1 MSPIKSD
8 SYIKNRSAE
17 LLSLVLL
24 FIIGCHG
31 KNKSKEQFAPAVVQ
45 NEPQATRAMESQA
58 RLTFFD
64 SIINKSELTLRQVR
78 EHLIIDSL
86 FYTGFYKEATFVGDT
101 IVRLR
106 NGFTGAIIEY
116 DDHKNCIFKFLFV
129 FSPRDNLNTGHELI
143 YSDCDRDGDS
153 YYTTTRYKLLNDSV
167 FEISENYFPEH
178 SEEPAIS
185 KTRWLVNQKGGIDS
199 IPGRI
204 NKFIK

>member
-8 SYIKNRSAE
+8 SYIKNRSAR
-17 LLSLVLL
+17 LLTLVLL
-24 FIIGCHG
+24 FMIGCHG
-31 KNKSKEQFAPAVVQ
+31 KDKSKEQFAPAIVQ
-45 NEPQATRAMESQA
+45 NEPQATPAMESQTH
-58 RLTFFD
+58 LTFFD
-64 SIINKSELTLRQVR
+64 SILNKSELTLRQVR
-78 EHLIIDSL
+78 KHLIIDSL
-86 FYTGFYKEATFVGDT
+86 FYTGFYGEATFVGDT

-129 FSPRDNLNTGHELI
+129 FSPDDNLNTDYERI

-153 YYTTTRYKLLNDSV
+153 DYTTTRYKLLNDSA

-178 SEEPAIS
+178 SEEPTIS

-199 IPGRI
+199 IPGRV

>member
-1 MSPIKSD
+1 MRQ
-8 SYIKNRSAE
+8 NRSVG
-17 LLSLVLL
+17 LLILVLL
-24 FIIGCHG
+24 FMIACHG
-31 KNKSKEQFAPAVVQ
+31 KEKSKEQFAPAVVQ
-45 NEPQATRAMESQA
+45 NESQAPLALIQKESQA

-64 SIINKSELTLRQVR
+64 SILNKSELTLLQVR

-86 FYTGFYKEATFVGDT
+86 FYTGFHSEASFVGDT

-116 DDHKNCIFKFLFV
+116 DDHKNCMFKFLFV
-129 FSPRDNLNTGHELI
+129 FSPGDNLNTDYERI

-153 YYTTTRYKLLNDSV
+153 DYTTTRYRLLNDSL

-178 SEEPAIS
+178 SDEPTIS

-199 IPGRI
+199 VPGRI
-204 NKFIK
+204 NK

>member
-8 SYIKNRSAE
+8 SYIKNRSAG
-17 LLSLVLL
+17 LLTLVLL
-24 FIIGCHG
+24 FMIGCHG
-31 KNKSKEQFAPAVVQ
+31 KDKSKEQFTPAVVQ
-45 NEPQATRAMESQA
+45 NEPQAPPALIQMKPLT

-64 SIINKSELTLRQVR
+64 SILNKSELTLLQVR
-78 EHLIIDSL
+78 DHLIIDSL
-86 FYTGFYKEATFVGDT
+86 FYTGFHSEATFVGDT

-106 NGFTGAIIEY
+106 NGFIGAIIEY

-129 FSPRDNLNTGHELI
+129 FRPGDNLNTDHEWI

-178 SEEPAIS
+178 SEEPTIS
-185 KTRWLVNQKGGIDS
+185 RTRWLVNQKGGIDS

-204 NKFIK
+204 NK